1 MTDEDLGSPGGT
13 ELDAVA
19 AAVVE
24 RAFGVENR
32 RRLLDSYFASHE
44 AVMPANAWKHVYRL
58 LLWVNPTIGLAHA
71 YESDKCQPGKAWF
84 PRSLAFHDWLS
95 TEFGVA
101 NDELRDHL
109 DRMFHAALPSLARV
123 ESDARLEAAVRH
135 LAPYE
140 GKAMPRPGE
149 DKDLVD
155 LVRGALSAFLT
166 TDPSAAAWQI
176 LTERLFTHFGQENK
190 RKNLLGRGFED
201 TLAAIVAKLPGADG
215 WEIHTRVPISSV
227 PSFNPQDSGEKLAEV
242 DLAMWQKG
250 SARPRRVVVTVK
262 WSIRADRERQ
272 FGGDFADYAA
282 YNSAQ
287 GGPFDH
293 ILVTNE
299 FDAARLRWSCEQT
312 SGHSWLFK
320 HVVHVNPDG
329 VLVAYGT
336 KADPPPSPARLNNKG
351 LPVRVDSSHHLRG
364 FIADERLTSLD
375 AWLARV
381 LG

>member
-1 MTDEDLGSPGGT
+1 MTDGDLGDPSAA
-13 ELDAVA
+13 ELDDVA
-19 AAVVE
+19 EAVVE

-32 RRLLDSYFASHE
+32 RRLLDNYFAQSE
-44 AVMPANAWKHVYRL
+44 PITPANAWSHVYRL
-58 LLWVNPTIGLAHA
+58 LLWINPTIGLAHC

-95 TEFGVA
+95 TELGIA
-101 NDELRDHL
+101 HDELADQL

-123 ESDARLEAAVRH
+123 EGEARRAAAEKH
-135 LAPYE
+135 LAPYA
-140 GKAMPRPGE
+140 GKPMPRPGE
-149 DKDLVD
+149 DKDLAD
-155 LVRGALSAFLT
+155 LVREALAGFLT
-166 TDPSAAAWQI
+166 AEPSADAWQALI
-176 LTERLFTHFGQENK
+176 ERLFTHFGQENK

-201 TLAAIVAKLPGADG
+201 TLAAIIAKLPGADD
-215 WEIHTRVPISSV
+215 WEIRTRVPVSSV
-227 PSFNPQDSGEKLAEV
+227 PNFNPQDSGEKLAEV

-250 SARPRRVVVTVK
+250 RPMPRRVVVTVK

-299 FDAARLRWSCEQT
+299 FDAARLKWSCEQT

-329 VLVAYGT
+329 VLVAYAR
-336 KADPPPSPARLNNKG
+336 KADPPPTPPRLNKQG
-351 LPVRVDSSHHLRG
+351 RPVRVDASHHLRG
-364 FIADERLTSLD
+364 FIADERLTSLET
-375 AWLARV
+375 WLSRV
-381 LG
+381 LA